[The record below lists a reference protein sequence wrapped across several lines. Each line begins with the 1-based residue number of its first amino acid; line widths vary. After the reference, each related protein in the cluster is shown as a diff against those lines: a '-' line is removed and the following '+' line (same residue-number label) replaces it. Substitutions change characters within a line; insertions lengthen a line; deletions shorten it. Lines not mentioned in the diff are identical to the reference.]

1 MKLLVF
7 VFLVMLFLQLQSR
20 LPQLIACLKH
30 RYTAVRHMA
39 ARCLGNL
46 GKILTAD
53 TMTCIVETVLPLLD
67 SPGTTD
73 VQREGAIEAM
83 ASILPML
90 NSKWFYITVLETFPQ
105 KNPV

>member
-1 MKLLVF
+1 MI
-7 VFLVMLFLQLQSR
+7 LFLQLQSR

-46 GKILTAD
+46 GKILTTD
-53 TMTCIVETVLPLLD
+53 TMTCIIETVLPLLD
-67 SPGTTD
+67 SPSTDD

-83 ASILPML
+83 ASILATL
-90 NSKWFYITVLETFPQ
+90 RSKQNV
-105 KNPV
+105 